1 MVRTVFAWLLGVALF
16 NFVLFVIC
24 FYWEVIK
31 GVLVTPYGMF
41 LSFLLII
48 CLVTP
53 VAVPRIIEYRKKE
66 GLRKQV
72 QHQKIRQEVEA
83 VQRKEIGI
91 DF

>member
-1 MVRTVFAWLLGVALF
+1 LF
-16 NFVLFVIC
+16 IC
-24 FYWEVIK
+24 FFWEVIK
-31 GVLVTPYGMF
+31 GVLITPYGIF
-41 LSFLLII
+41 LAFLLIV
-48 CLVTP
+48 CVLTP

>member
-1 MVRTVFAWLLGVALF
+1 MVRTVLAGLLGVTLF
-16 NFVLFVIC
+16 NFILFVIC
-24 FYWEVIK
+24 FFWEVIK

-41 LSFLLII
+41 LAFLLIV
-48 CLVTP
+48 CVLTP